1 MASVIIAEP
10 VVSNNQLLETIENLK
25 KDNDLLR
32 KENILF
38 RKILRN
44 NGLLTEE
51 NYITEENIK
60 KISLNSSTILECV
73 IKHNNDI
80 ISSNKSK
87 YQAILT
93 DIWKS
98 MNSHSKL
105 LSNTTFN
112 MRLTND
118 YENGYRWCKDLKIGF
133 QSKDA
138 NGTFKEILNMI
149 KLNKYQIYICIQLK
163 NKEIVFFKT

>member
-10 VVSNNQLLETIENLK
+10 IVSNNELLETIENLK

-32 KENILF
+32 KENLLF

-112 MRLTND
+112 IRLTND
-118 YENGYRWCKDLKIGF
+118 NENGYRWCKDLKIAF
-133 QSKDA
+133 QGKDA

-163 NKEIVFFKT
+163 NKEIVFFKN

>member
-1 MASVIIAEP
+1 MTSVIIAEP

-32 KENILF
+32 KENLLF

-44 NGLLTEE
+44 NGLFTEE

-73 IKHNNDI
+73 IKHNNNI

-112 MRLTND
+112 MRLTDDN
-118 YENGYRWCKDLKIGF
+118 ENGYRWCKDLKIAF

>member
-10 VVSNNQLLETIENLK
+10 VVSNNQLLERIENLK
-25 KDNDLLR
+25 KDNDLLK
-32 KENILF
+32 KENLLF

-118 YENGYRWCKDLKIGF
+118 NENGYRWCKDLKIGF
-133 QSKDA
+133 QGKDA